1 MRCTPAPSTSSPL
14 QLSHRTRNPLFVLDR
29 PPTPNHHARSASGLC
44 FSLRLL
50 CLLRA
55 ATERERETT
64 LRDPRDPF
72 LPPRFQDS
80 FQGTDSLL
88 HQPTNTLQQPPHPPP
103 SRPPAIVIL
112 PNVLPLSTRLD
123 STYLPLSPLPSLFLS
138 TPPPGLLFSFIH
150 GPYDFDT
157 LLIQWED
164 ASVDTPSVVCIPHL
178 LHPPHKERHA
188 SRPPRRRVGASSLL
202 QEAWLPH
209 SVGLIGWH
217 AWSSSSLDFNI

>member
-64 LRDPRDPF
+64 RPSRSLPAAALPGF
-72 LPPRFQDS
+72 LPRHRQPPA
-80 FQGTDSLL
+80 
-88 HQPTNTLQQPPHPPP
+88 PTNQHTPTTTSSTPLQTARHRDSSQ
-103 SRPPAIVIL
+103 RPPTL
-112 PNVLPLSTRLD
+112 YSTRLD
-123 STYLPLSPLPSLFLS
+123 STYLPLSPLPSPFLS

-217 AWSSSSLDFNI
+217 AWSSSSLDSNI

>member
-123 STYLPLSPLPSLFLS
+123 STRPIYLSLPSPLSSCRL
-138 TPPPGLLFSFIH
+138 PPPAFS
-150 GPYDFDT
+150 
-157 LLIQWED
+157 
-164 ASVDTPSVVCIPHL
+164 SPSFMARMTSTRC
-178 LHPPHKERHA
+178 
-188 SRPPRRRVGASSLL
+188 
-202 QEAWLPH
+202 
-209 SVGLIGWH
+209 
-217 AWSSSSLDFNI
+217 